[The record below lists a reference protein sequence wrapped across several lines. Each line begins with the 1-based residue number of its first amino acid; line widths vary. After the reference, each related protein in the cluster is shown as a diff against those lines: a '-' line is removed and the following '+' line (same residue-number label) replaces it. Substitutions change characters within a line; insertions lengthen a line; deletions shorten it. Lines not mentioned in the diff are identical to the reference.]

1 MDKTNMSDG
10 GFVHL
15 HTHSDH
21 SLLDGV
27 SRVENIVKIV
37 AEDDQQAVALT
48 DHNHPTGIVKLFSS
62 CKKYG
67 IKPIPGIEAYVVDD
81 YDSSNVRFH
90 QVLLAYNNVGYRN
103 LMRIYEESTK
113 HFFNKYNVITFEDMA
128 PFTEGIIATSSC
140 LSGKL
145 LSILMK
151 DERGKEIINDDGNVL
166 DDSALDLNIMRGI
179 EFVRE
184 QQEMFGSDD
193 YFIEVQNHG
202 IKKQIATN
210 PLLVRISE
218 ETGAPLVAT
227 QDSHYERPE
236 DAEVHGVKLAIS
248 TGNRVDSPSV
258 FHFDGDLPHHV
269 ATAEEMWEKFP
280 EDEFPDACANTQMI
294 ADRVEEITVIETD
307 TTNYRIP
314 EFKTPD
320 GSTEQEYLERIV
332 WDGVEQKYGKNP
344 GKEIIDQIKYQLDI
358 THKMGYDGYT
368 LIVAKEIVEFCREND
383 IRVGAGRGSAA
394 GSAINYTTGITL
406 LDPISNSLIFERY
419 LNPNRLSM
427 PDIDIDVPSQ
437 YRPQVVQNLE
447 DIHGKGHV
455 SSIMTLGTFAAK
467 LSTKSVLR
475 AHGISTKTAQTISD
489 LIPGGKLSVLLMDDV
504 PEDKDERKKLGI
516 SDKDYEAWQESG
528 PLRDY
533 IAENPTLRSEV
544 FTYTHKN
551 VGSSAKEE
559 LGGEDIDLMEMLLIA
574 TKIQGIVKSHG
585 VHASGYLVSPEP
597 LADYMPLSWA
607 DYETE
612 GFPKTMLEFPDAE
625 SIGAMKFDILAIKGL
640 SVLDRTLE
648 LIRQTKGKDIDIDG
662 ISIEDKEVFDYIS
675 EGNTFGMFQ
684 IEGEKISELVER
696 LRPESLEDMS
706 SLVALYRPGPLGL
719 KMHTKFADVKNGRA
733 KPDVLHPDM
742 LELFPETY
750 GLCISGDS
758 MVTMSDLSKKRI
770 DQIEIGDEVLSVCGT
785 NYIST
790 YPARASKVTDWACT
804 GYKDSYEIKTETL
817 ESIRASEDHKFFTQY
832 GWKAV
837 HELVVGDD
845 MLRSV
850 DQGGVWT
857 EIESITPVGRELMF
871 DITVDDEEH
880 TYVAEGLVVHN
891 CVYQEQLIDLVKHY
905 AGFSAAR
912 GDELRRAT
920 GKKDVDKMNSLYAEL
935 HDGMIENG
943 YTEALVKKFWDMILP
958 FSDYSFNKAHSL
970 CYGFITYQTAW
981 LKYHYPAEFLAASL
995 DFCKKDRRPQF
1006 VREIKEAG
1014 IKIHPPQVSI
1024 SSDRIA
1030 VNNDGIFLSLSQI
1043 NGCGDA
1049 AVSSI
1054 LSAREEE
1061 RFSDIIDFAARTRV
1075 SKSVISS
1082 LAGVG
1087 AFLDLHGCRK
1097 SIIEHIDDVTSLSR
1111 QKLELEAQNAG
1122 DGLFSSMISTDVGIP
1137 DLSGDEYTMEEI
1149 TDLEM
1154 SLLEYSISTDAKKVL
1169 EDRLS
1174 SIISSGYAPKDAEV
1188 VTPEFLEAGNSRDV
1202 RTVVGYATDVNR
1214 RKKNGAHVYSFVFSD
1229 GLDVNQQITYWSSDK
1244 FDFQGGSTV
1253 VLRMSVETV
1262 IEDSEEEGEEPET
1275 RTTARVK
1282 RGSLQIVGD
1291 EIASE
1296 TAQEASQERQA
1307 GQGRRNAGRTSERG
1321 SQRRSGGRGSND
1333 EPERHET
1340 VLNDDNRVKVKAGVR
1355 GRLKT
1360 SEPSESGFAM
1370 TKARPKTKKGSKTG
1384 TTNGPVLI
1392 GIPLKEHLPSILETL
1407 SHLPDGERKVSLR
1420 LPGGR
1425 VKAFSRSV
1433 SISDAQCRL
1442 ISKKINGSFEKK

>member
-1 MDKTNMSDG
+1 MTDK

-27 SRVENIVKIV
+27 SRIGNIVKI
-37 AEDDQQAVALT
+37 AADDGQTAIALT
-48 DHNHPTGIVKLFSS
+48 DHNHPTGIVKLFSE
-62 CKKYG
+62 CKKNG
-67 IKPIPGIEAYVVDD
+67 IKPIPGLEAYVVDD
-81 YDSSNVRFH
+81 YGSSDVRYH

-103 LMRIYEESTK
+103 LMRIYEESTR
-113 HFFNKYNVITFEDMA
+113 HTYSRYNVITYEDMK

-145 LSILMK
+145 LSMLMRN
-151 DERGKEIINDDGNVL
+151 EHGREIIDDDGVVL
-166 DDSALDLNIMRGI
+166 DDSQLALNINFGI

-184 QQEMFGSDD
+184 QQEMFGEDN
-193 YFIEVQNHG
+193 YFIEVQDHG
-202 IKKQIATN
+202 IPKQTTTN
-210 PLLVRISE
+210 PILVKIAE
-218 ETGAPLVAT
+218 ATGAPLVAT
-227 QDSHYERPE
+227 QDSHYEHPD
-236 DAEVHGVKLAIS
+236 DAEVHDVKLAIS
-248 TGNRVDSPSV
+248 TGNRIDHPDV
-258 FHFDGDLPHHV
+258 FHFDGDKSHHV
-269 ATAEEMWEKFP
+269 ATAAEMYEKFP
-280 EDEFPDACANTQMI
+280 DDEFPDAYSNTQMI
-294 ADRVEEITVIETD
+294 ADRVEEITVIETE
-307 TTNYRIP
+307 TTDYRIP
-314 EFKTPD
+314 KFKTPD

-368 LIVAKEIVEFCREND
+368 LIVAVEIVGFCRENG

-406 LDPISNSLIFERY
+406 LDPISYSLIFERY

-437 YRPQVVQNLE
+437 HRPKVVQNLE
-447 DIHGKGHV
+447 DIHGEGHV

-467 LSTKSVLR
+467 LAAKSVLK
-475 AHGISTKTAQTISD
+475 AYGISKKYQDKISE
-489 LIPGGKLSVLLMDDV
+489 LIPGGKLKVLLMDDI
-504 PEDKDERKKLGI
+504 PDDKDERKEMGI
-516 SDKDYEAWQESG
+516 SDKDYEAWQEAE

-533 IAENPTLRSEV
+533 IADNPTLRSEV
-544 FTYTHKN
+544 FNYTHKK
-551 VGSSAKEE
+551 VSGGAKEE
-559 LGGEDIDLMEMLLIA
+559 IGGEEIDLMQMLQIA

-585 VHASGYLVSPEP
+585 IHASGYLVSPEP
-597 LADYMPLSWA
+597 IADYMPLSWTKY
-607 DYETE
+607 DRD
-612 GFPKTMLEFPDAE
+612 GFPMTMLEYPDAE

-640 SVLDRTLE
+640 SVIDRTLE
-648 LIRQTKGKDIDIDG
+648 LIRQTHGKDIDIDA
-662 ISIEDKEVFDYIS
+662 ISIEDRQVYEYVS

-684 IEGEKISELVER
+684 IEGEKITDLVER

-719 KMHTKFADVKNGRA
+719 KMHTKFADVKNGRS
-733 KPDVLHPDM
+733 KPEVLHPDM
-742 LELFPETY
+742 LEMFPETY

-920 GKKDVDKMNSLYAEL
+920 GKKDSEKMNSLYGEL

-943 YTEALVKKFWDMILP
+943 YSEELVKSFWDMIVP

-970 CYGFITYQTAW
+970 CYGFISYQTAW

-995 DFCKKDRRPQF
+995 DFCKKARRPQF
-1006 VREIKEAG
+1006 VREIKDAG
-1014 IKIHPPQVSI
+1014 IKIHPPQVSV
-1024 SSDRIA
+1024 SGNQIA
-1030 VNNDGIFLSLSQI
+1030 VNEDGVFLSLSQI
-1043 NGCGDA
+1043 NGCGNA

-1054 LSAREEE
+1054 LTAREESP
-1061 RFSDIIDFAARTRV
+1061 FTDIVDFIARSNV
-1075 SKSVISS
+1075 NKNVVES
-1082 LAGVG
+1082 LASVG
-1087 AFLDLHGCRK
+1087 AFLDMHDKRK
-1097 SIIEHIDDVTSLSR
+1097 PIITSLDEVMIKSK
-1111 QKLELEAQNAG
+1111 QKLELESQKGSG
-1122 DGLFSSMISTDVGIP
+1122 DLFSGMISTDVGLP
-1137 DLSGDEYTMEEI
+1137 DFDDDEFTVEEI

-1154 SLLEYSISTDAKKVL
+1154 SLLEYSISTDANQVL
-1169 EDRLS
+1169 IDRLPR
-1174 SIISSGYAPKDAEV
+1174 IIESGYAPEDAEIISS
-1188 VTPEFLEAGNSRDV
+1188 EFIEAADRRDI
-1202 RTVVGYATDVNR
+1202 RYVVGYAVDVER
-1214 RKKNGAHVYSFVFSD
+1214 KKKNGSHVYRFTLSN
-1229 GLDVNQQITYWSSDK
+1229 GLDVDQKVSYWSGEQFEFSS
-1244 FDFQGGSTV
+1244 GSV
-1253 VLRMSVETV
+1253 VCVRMSVEQA
-1262 IEDSEEEGEEPET
+1262 EDDGTEGEEEDEEPTVNVLART
-1275 RTTARVK
+1275 R
-1282 RGSLQIVGD
+1282 RGTLQIVGD
-1291 EIASE
+1291 EINSE
-1296 TAQEASQERQA
+1296 EAQEAPRSRSESR
-1307 GQGRRNAGRTSERG
+1307 GRRNAGRTSERG
-1321 SQRRSGGRGSND
+1321 SQRRSQGRGGR
-1333 EPERHET
+1333 EEQEKHES
-1340 VLNDDNRVKVKAGVR
+1340 VLNDGNRVKVKAGVR
-1355 GRLKT
+1355 GRLKSR
-1360 SEPSESGFAM
+1360 SEDSEAPKRQARQPQKKR
-1370 TKARPKTKKGSKTG
+1370 KATPKVESEK
-1384 TTNGPVLI
+1384 VLI
-1392 GIPLKEHLPSILETL
+1392 GVPAQEHMSSLLGTLKS
-1407 SHLPDGERKVSLR
+1407 LPDGKRKVSVR
-1420 LPGGR
+1420 TPDGK
-1425 VKAFSRSV
+1425 VKAFARSV
-1433 SISDAQCRL
+1433 AISDAQCRI
-1442 ISKKINGSFEKK
+1442 ISKKIGGSFEVR

>member
-307 TTNYRIP
+307 TTDYRIP

-320 GSTEQEYLERIV
+320 GSTEQEYLEGIV
-332 WDGVEQKYGKNP
+332 RKGVEEKYGKNP
-344 GKEIIDQIKYQLDI
+344 SKDIAGQIDYQLDV

-368 LIVAKEIVEFCREND
+368 LIVAKEIVEFCRENG

-544 FTYTHKN
+544 FTYTHKS

-742 LELFPETY
+742 LKLFPETY
-750 GLCISGDS
+750 GI
-758 MVTMSDLSKKRI
+758 V
-770 DQIEIGDEVLSVCGT
+770 
-785 NYIST
+785 
-790 YPARASKVTDWACT
+790 
-804 GYKDSYEIKTETL
+804 
-817 ESIRASEDHKFFTQY
+817 
-832 GWKAV
+832 
-837 HELVVGDD
+837 
-845 MLRSV
+845 
-850 DQGGVWT
+850 
-857 EIESITPVGRELMF
+857 
-871 DITVDDEEH
+871 
-880 TYVAEGLVVHN
+880 
-891 CVYQEQLIDLVKHY
+891 VYQEQLIDLVKHY

-935 HDGMIENG
+935 HDGMVENG
-943 YTEALVKKFWDMILP
+943 YAENLVKKFWDMILP

-970 CYGFITYQTAW
+970 CYGFISYQTAW

-1202 RTVVGYATDVNR
+1202 RTVVGYATDVSR

-1296 TAQEASQERQA
+1296 TAQEASQERPA

-1360 SEPSESGFAM
+1360 SESGSAM
-1370 TKARPKTKKGSKTG
+1370 TKARPKTKKGSKAG

>member
-307 TTNYRIP
+307 TTDYRIP

-320 GSTEQEYLERIV
+320 GSTEQEYLEGIV
-332 WDGVEQKYGKNP
+332 RKGVEEKYGKNP
-344 GKEIIDQIKYQLDI
+344 SKNIAGQIDYQLDV

-368 LIVAKEIVEFCREND
+368 LIVAKDIVEFCRENG

-406 LDPISNSLIFERY
+406 LDPISNGLIFERY

-742 LELFPETY
+742 LKLFPETY
-750 GLCISGDS
+750 GL
-758 MVTMSDLSKKRI
+758 
-770 DQIEIGDEVLSVCGT
+770 
-785 NYIST
+785 
-790 YPARASKVTDWACT
+790 
-804 GYKDSYEIKTETL
+804 
-817 ESIRASEDHKFFTQY
+817 
-832 GWKAV
+832 
-837 HELVVGDD
+837 
-845 MLRSV
+845 
-850 DQGGVWT
+850 
-857 EIESITPVGRELMF
+857 
-871 DITVDDEEH
+871 
-880 TYVAEGLVVHN
+880 

-970 CYGFITYQTAW
+970 CYGFISYQTAW

-1202 RTVVGYATDVNR
+1202 RTVVGYATDVSR

-1296 TAQEASQERQA
+1296 TAQEASQERPA

-1360 SEPSESGFAM
+1360 SEPSESGSAM
-1370 TKARPKTKKGSKTG
+1370 TKARPKTKKGSKAG